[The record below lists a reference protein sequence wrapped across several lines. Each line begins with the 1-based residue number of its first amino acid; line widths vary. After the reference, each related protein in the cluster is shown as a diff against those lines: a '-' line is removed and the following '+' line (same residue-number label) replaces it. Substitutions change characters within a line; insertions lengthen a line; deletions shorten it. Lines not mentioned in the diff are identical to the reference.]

1 MPRQCCV
8 LCASDEGVFLDITSD
23 NKHVFHEQFE
33 ICSLVEVLTEDQLPS
48 KLCHKCVYELN
59 QCSSFVQRFK
69 HTTKQKKLNRKR
81 CCSLCYRP
89 ARNELVFD
97 LSKDQSLQ
105 HNSFDKIQKVFDYDL
120 KSFKED
126 QKFICLSCRYTLDV
140 LFDLKN
146 LSKETAIKLNDII
159 NEKVDYVNM
168 PKIKTFV
175 VSRKTTITESARTV
189 LPKLQESSSDTT
201 IITRTRSQ
209 DNKSG
214 NNTKSNKKQERQFCG
229 KCKKL
234 MKIED
239 DMYKIHKIST
249 SICKKCWEKSGHDKN
264 EIENQIPQNVTEPKV
279 CKVFLKDVLKNTEKL
294 YTVNKGNQGN
304 KTYVAKNK
312 NVENESKS
320 DSISNNTRNSVSKQ
334 SQKRSISDVKDN
346 SKQTNNEPTLPKRSK
361 VAAKQESD
369 SILDSKESKPS
380 PQETRQRKATTATQ
394 NVDSDSSVLI
404 MRRSGRTL
412 TKQKRATGASLSDA
426 DVDRKRNRMK
436 LRNILEGNAVIKSFE
451 LTDESSSNEDAV
463 PRKKRR
469 FASISP
475 VPIEKKRKKISKKDT
490 SQQTPKNVFNKQ
502 LRYIKQSKTFQQS
515 QSSESDVEQVVFD
528 TTTYICD
535 ECGASYENKLMGL
548 THKLTHYKQ
557 PKIELIKVKNKEVAK
572 EVSDTN
578 EITDEQSKDQCEA
591 APIRV
596 DDDEEEPAKDMNDL
610 TENNTEDKSYYSKKE
625 AMEDAVDMELVM
637 KESDDDCTQTEKKT
651 DESQKEEE
659 ITDTVLT
666 NSLTPDEAE
675 DKEQN
680 RSSSDNNN
688 DTIESVE
695 KENIQ
700 SEKTHNTSVNNV
712 EDKEEEKQNAL
723 PNDSEDV
730 QEEKDQEENDKEE
743 QNPEENDKE
752 EQNPEE
758 KDKEEEN
765 PEEKDKEEENPEENE
780 NEVNDKNEKKDE
792 NTNEQVTRTE
802 RKDSSEEEIIS
813 LGIWDESE
821 GLTDKGSQKDS
832 NNDTANGNIDRTK
845 DDKCNSVEKKVE
857 EDDVQEVEINKQ
869 KSSERIKK
877 RTSSEGNKDQT
888 VEVNTTI
895 VIDRCKPIIVE
906 DVLEKSIAI
915 GDKDSDPDN
924 VKVSKSDASKQEE
937 QNECVHVAAE
947 VLQEVIDLASAVVQK
962 RHDVIEIDEE
972 GNYNEAETVEN
983 ISREIQNS
991 V

>member
-81 CCSLCYRP
+81 SCSLCYRP

-189 LPKLQESSSDTT
+189 LPTLQESSSDTT
-201 IITRTRSQ
+201 MTRTRSQ

-234 MKIED
+234 MKIQD
-239 DMYKIHKIST
+239 DMYKIHNIST
-249 SICKKCWEKSGHDKN
+249 SVCKKCWEKSGHDKN
-264 EIENQIPQNVTEPKV
+264 EVENQIPQNITEPKV

-304 KTYVAKNK
+304 KTYVAKDK
-312 NVENESKS
+312 NVKNESKS
-320 DSISNNTRNSVSKQ
+320 DSTGNNTRSSVSKP
-334 SQKRSISDVKDN
+334 SLKRSISDVKDN
-346 SKQTNNEPTLPKRSK
+346 SKQTNNEPTMLKRSK
-361 VAAKQESD
+361 VAAKRESD
-369 SILDSKESKPS
+369 SILDSKESKSS
-380 PQETRQRKATTATQ
+380 PQETRQRKATTAIQ
-394 NVDSDSSVLI
+394 NVDSDSSVST

-412 TKQKRATGASLSDA
+412 TRQKRATGASLSDA

-436 LRNILEGNAVIKSFE
+436 LRNILEGNAVIKSLE
-451 LTDESSSNEDAV
+451 ITDESSSNEDATL
-463 PRKKRR
+463 RKKRR

-475 VPIEKKRKKISKKDT
+475 VPIKKKREKISKKDT
-490 SQQTPKNVFNKQ
+490 SQETSKNVFNKQ
-502 LRYIKQSKTFQQS
+502 LRHIKQSKTFQQS
-515 QSSESDVEQVVFD
+515 QSSESDTEQVVFD

-557 PKIELIKVKNKEVAK
+557 PKIELVKVKDTEVAK

-578 EITDEQSKDQCEA
+578 ETTDEQSKDQSEA

-596 DDDEEEPAKDMNDL
+596 DDNEEEPAKDMNDL

-659 ITDTVLT
+659 ATDAVLA

-743 QNPEENDKE
+743 QNPEE
-752 EQNPEE
+752 
-758 KDKEEEN
+758 
-765 PEEKDKEEENPEENE
+765 KDKEEENPEENE
-780 NEVNDKNEKKDE
+780 NEVNDKNEKNDE
-792 NTNEQVTRTE
+792 NTEEQVTRTE
-802 RKDSSEEEIIS
+802 RKDSSEEEVIS
-813 LGIWDESE
+813 LGIWEESE

-832 NNDTANGNIDRTK
+832 NNDAANDNTDRTK
-845 DDKCNSVEKKVE
+845 DDKRNSVEKKVE
-857 EDDVQEVEINKQ
+857 ENDDVQEVEINKQ

-877 RTSSEGNKDQT
+877 RTSSEGNKDQI
-888 VEVNTTI
+888 VEVNNTI

-906 DVLEKSIAI
+906 DVVLEKSIVI
-915 GDKDSDPDN
+915 GDKDSDTDS
-924 VKVSKSDASKQEE
+924 VKVSKSDSSKQEE
-937 QNECVHVAAE
+937 QNECVHAAAE
-947 VLQEVIDLASAVVQK
+947 VLQEVIDLASAEVQK
-962 RHDVIEIDEE
+962 RHDVIDIDEE
-972 GNYNEAETVEN
+972 GNSNEVETLEN